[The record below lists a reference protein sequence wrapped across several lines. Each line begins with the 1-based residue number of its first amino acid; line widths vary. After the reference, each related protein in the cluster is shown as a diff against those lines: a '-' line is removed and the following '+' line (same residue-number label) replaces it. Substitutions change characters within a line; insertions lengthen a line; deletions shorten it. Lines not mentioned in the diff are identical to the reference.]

1 MQIYALPIFSVR
13 ISNLLNTVRRNTSLT
28 FSQLTTL
35 AYGMVF
41 DGSVKWSPAINL
53 AFWVN
58 SILMLKIRWHQ
69 LSSKPTVHHY
79 TYLKLTCYFSI
90 YILWILHPPSVCFHF
105 FRPAVKHAWY
115 YRAPLFETSDC
126 SCGRVLWLWICF
138 SYISSRRLKP
148 TYSANMISSVLFNR
162 SKGTNDVVSSLH
174 LILISH
180 PFVIT

>member
-1 MQIYALPIFSVR
+1 MVS
-13 ISNLLNTVRRNTSLT
+13 LLGPRQNACLV

-53 AFWVN
+53 SFRVN
-58 SILMLKIRWHQ
+58 FILMLNIRWHQ
-69 LSSKPTVHHY
+69 WSSKPTG
-79 TYLKLTCYFSI
+79 TALYLP
-90 YILWILHPPSVCFHF
+90 WNLHAIFTFIF
-105 FRPAVKHAWY
+105 FGYCIPQCVFPFFWPVVKHAWY

-126 SCGRVLWLWICF
+126 SRGRVLWLWICF
-138 SYISSRRLKP
+138 SYISWRGLKSA
-148 TYSANMISSVLFNR
+148 YSANITSSVLFNR
-162 SKGTNDVVSSLH
+162 SKGTNAVESSPH